1 MPFIILSNLIYST
14 PIFCVCTRLMQQI
27 HNIYRKAIMSTL
39 THTVLYAI
47 YLIAHT
53 SAHEFRV
60 LAISYKSATYLAP

>member
-1 MPFIILSNLIYST
+1 
-14 PIFCVCTRLMQQI
+14 MQQI